1 MTDTVR
7 CSVDTSQGHHTV
19 NCEVDI
25 GPEPSAAS
33 ASTPASPTPAAP
45 AAPAAPVVTPAAP
58 PSPAVTA
65 LVNKFVV
72 SRHEVHAPKV
82 DAVTTGSAQMCLG
95 QLTAVPVLL
104 MGLKGAPV
112 AAVAGFKIGYDL
124 GACLGKDSSARQLS
138 ADEAAAVAQCQAD
151 GGAATGFVEH
161 ALMCRVPTAVS
172 P

>member
-33 ASTPASPTPAAP
+33 ASASAAAP
-45 AAPAAPVVTPAAP
+45 AAAATPAPPP

-72 SRHEVHAPKV
+72 SRHEVHAPKT
-82 DAVTTGSAQMCLG
+82 DAVTAGSAQMCFG

-104 MGLKGAPV
+104 MGLKSAPI

-124 GACLGKDSSARQLS
+124 GACLGKDASARQLS
-138 ADEAAAVAQCQAD
+138 ADEAAAVAECEAD

-161 ALMCRVPTAVS
+161 ALMCRVPAAPS